1 MRKDPSALYLTSSH
15 GWRPWFRVRMGEVLY
30 LLCLFYCLGCCL
42 FWLQVPLVENKLISR
57 LPFSSTELLTATLAY
72 NIQAASHQRING
84 VLSHLVLKT
93 FSYLILNST
102 TSNQLQWPSWARRL
116 GCKFRASI
124 KSNPIVD
131 GKYIDRGTYWLLKK
145 KWKEMIS
152 SSQICYVHSRKRK
165 RKGNTCIKSTT
176 QVFRHNLY

>member
-1 MRKDPSALYLTSSH
+1 
-15 GWRPWFRVRMGEVLY
+15 MGEVLY

-57 LPFSSTELLTATLAY
+57 LPFSSTELLTAALAY

-131 GKYIDRGTYWLLKK
+131 GKHIDRGTYWLLKK
-145 KWKEMIS
+145 NGKKRFLHHKFAMSIQGKEKEKETL
-152 SSQICYVHSRKRK
+152 V
-165 RKGNTCIKSTT
+165 
-176 QVFRHNLY
+176 